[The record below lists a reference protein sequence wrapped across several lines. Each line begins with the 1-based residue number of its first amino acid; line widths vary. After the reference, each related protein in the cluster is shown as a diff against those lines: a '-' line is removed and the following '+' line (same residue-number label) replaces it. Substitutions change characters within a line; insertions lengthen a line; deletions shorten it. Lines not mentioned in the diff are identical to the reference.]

1 MGDAAL
7 DRKDAGP
14 PPMTKIQTWTDRAS
28 AAALVISLAALPM
41 AVVGFFTAS
50 V

>member
-1 MGDAAL
+1 MGEAAF
-7 DRKDAGP
+7 DEKDTGP
-14 PPMTKIQTWTDRAS
+14 PPMTKLQTWTDRAS

-41 AVVGFFTAS
+41 AVVGFIAAS